1 MKTTKIFETN
11 ITQITIKE
19 LAKILTSSK
28 SNSVAICNASTLVR
42 CARDRHVR
50 KTIEN
55 FDIKTA
61 DGFPVAKS
69 LSIFTKKKQ
78 LRVDGYKVFMK
89 TLEKGLENN
98 TKHYFFGNNDKVLGL
113 MIKNIETMYPNVN
126 ITGYLC
132 PDYLE
137 AEELVKNYKKYFY
150 NIEADIIWVS
160 LGFPKQEI
168 FINKLNNEGEFDF
181 NFVGIGAV
189 FEWVA
194 GTKIKASEAIADIG
208 LEWILRLIQEPT
220 RLFRRYLIDVPFFIF
235 FFLKQ
240 LLIRK

>member
-11 ITQITIKE
+11 ITQITIQE
-19 LAKILTSSK
+19 LVNLLIFSK
-28 SNSVAICNASTLVR
+28 SNLVAICNANTLVR
-42 CARDRHVR
+42 CARDRHIR
-50 KTIEN
+50 KIIEN

-69 LSIFTKKKQ
+69 LSIFSKKKQ
-78 LRVDGYKVFMK
+78 LRVDGYKVFLK
-89 TLEKGLENN
+89 TMEKGIENN
-98 TKHYFFGNNDKVLGL
+98 TKHYFFGNKEEVLNL
-113 MIKNIETMYPNVN
+113 MIKNIKTVYPDVN

-132 PDYLE
+132 PDFLE
-137 AEELVKNYKKYFY
+137 AEELVKKYKKFFY

-168 FINKLNNEGEFDF
+168 FIEKLNNKGDFNF

-194 GTKIKASEAIADIG
+194 GTKIKAPEAVANMG

-220 RLFRRYLIDVPFFIF
+220 RLLRRYVIDIPFFIF
-235 FFLKQ
+235 FFFKQ
-240 LLIRK
+240 LLIKK

>member
-11 ITQITIKE
+11 ITQITIQE
-19 LAKILTSSK
+19 LVNLLIFSK
-28 SNSVAICNASTLVR
+28 SNLVAICNANTLVR
-42 CARDRHVR
+42 CARDRHIR
-50 KTIEN
+50 KIIEN

-69 LSIFTKKKQ
+69 LSIFSKKKQ
-78 LRVDGYKVFMK
+78 LRVDGYKVFLK
-89 TLEKGLENN
+89 TMEKGIENN
-98 TKHYFFGNNDKVLGL
+98 TKHYFFGNKEEVLNL
-113 MIKNIETMYPNVN
+113 MIKNIKTVYPDVN

-132 PDYLE
+132 PDFLE
-137 AEELVKNYKKYFY
+137 AEELVEKYKKFFY

-168 FINKLNNEGEFDF
+168 FIEKLNNKGDFNF

-194 GTKIKASEAIADIG
+194 GTKIKAPEAVANMG

-220 RLFRRYLIDVPFFIF
+220 RLLRRYVIDIPFFIF
-235 FFLKQ
+235 FFFKQ
-240 LLIRK
+240 LLIKK